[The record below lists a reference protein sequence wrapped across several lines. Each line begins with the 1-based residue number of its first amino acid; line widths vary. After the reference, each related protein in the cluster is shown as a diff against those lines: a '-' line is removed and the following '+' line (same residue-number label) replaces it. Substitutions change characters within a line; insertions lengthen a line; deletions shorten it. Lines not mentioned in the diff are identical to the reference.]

1 MNANQQMAKTKI
13 LTAAFLNQGQTRL
26 TLLDELGIEA
36 VEARMLALS
45 LSDSKDRTGE
55 IITDHLAAGGKRIRA
70 RLALMASRT
79 LGVSHENS
87 VTWAAAVEIL
97 HNATLVHDDIQD
109 GDGQRRGHPSTWFLH
124 GVPQAINAG
133 DLMLMLPTLALQNLD
148 VSDGTKWK
156 MSHAIAERS
165 ASTVRGQSQEM
176 DLLKCRHFDWTNYFT
191 ATAGK
196 TGQLLALPIEGA
208 AIMAGWSPSEAQELG
223 EAFVPLGVL
232 YQLQDD
238 VRDIFFEKGRGE
250 RGSDIREGKVSAL
263 VVAHLELYPNDR
275 PWISDLLAL
284 SREQTTTHDI
294 DQVISAFRERGALSQ
309 VLDRITN
316 IVDSI
321 SLDPT
326 LQKVPELADCA
337 QNIADWLLARVTTND
352 CVP

>member
-1 MNANQQMAKTKI
+1 MNLQKNKAAIHTTKFENQS
-13 LTAAFLNQGQTRL
+13 QTRL
-26 TLLDELGIEA
+26 RLLDELGIEA
-36 VEARMLALS
+36 VEARMLELS

-70 RLALMASRT
+70 RMALMAART

-133 DLMLMLPTLALQNLD
+133 DLMLMLPTLAIHELD
-148 VSDGTKWK
+148 LPDAIKWQ
-156 MSHAIAERS
+156 MSHAVAQRS
-165 ASTVRGQSQEM
+165 ATTVRGQSQEM
-176 DLLKCRHFDWTNYFT
+176 DFLKSRRFDWNNYLR
-191 ATAGK
+191 ATEGK
-196 TGQLLALPIEGA
+196 TGQLLALPMEGA
-208 AIMAGWSPSEAQELG
+208 AIMAGWAPADAKALG

-263 VVAHLELYPNDR
+263 VIAHLELYPNDR
-275 PWISDLLAL
+275 SWITDLLSL
-284 SREQTTTHDI
+284 SREQTTKPDI
-294 DQVISAFRERGALSQ
+294 DQVISAFRERGALDQ
-309 VLDRITN
+309 VLARISN
-316 IVDSI
+316 IVETI
-321 SLDPT
+321 AQDPT
-326 LQKVPELADCA
+326 LKKVPELADCA

-352 CVP
+352 CIP